1 MGQSTL
7 DEIVARYSELRFQV
21 AGVVYISDKDR
32 HGRLKADRAVEA
44 AEIAGLPL
52 IVIEPGE
59 LFEGLPKGGSVDD
72 IDPEDLEAAMEKI
85 QAAAQSA
92 QATAQATCAEPVE
105 LAVPCDPEDSP
116 AQPSAQSELKQVGKG
131 RDQFS
136 LDLLLPQEVAD
147 AATVLTESL
156 NFDPLSIAMPYLAG
170 VSSLVK
176 LGTRV
181 HPTPNFSTP
190 PNLYLVVVAPTGSAK
205 TDLYQ
210 AVVKGPAEG
219 ILEKQAQFYEGEK
232 AAWKANKSDSK
243 GPEPGCV
250 ISQIEDFT
258 PARLDVQLQ
267 AHERAKQGVL
277 LTTDEVAGIFRQ
289 AASYTKS
296 GSGRGETQ
304 LLELWDGNGHT
315 TIRMSRDTT
324 SYRRCSVS
332 LLGGIQPDV
341 LRELIDPKDVTG
353 QMARCLFLTLPDTLI
368 TPSLKGFT
376 QEELR
381 REYEAREMLSAFA
394 QYVYDLPAADLQ
406 FCRAAQQRFHDW
418 FMDHQVRAK
427 HPATE
432 PILRAMWMK
441 SAGQLSR
448 LAGNLH
454 ITNTQGSLDP
464 VSDHHAELGMAVI
477 DQMFAETEAFHTQ
490 PRDTL
495 DLAMAKIREIAANPK
510 RAPNGEVSWAR
521 NRNHFG
527 RELRDRHRMTA
538 KHFNE
543 AVRLLIDSGQG
554 RLIKNDPVTW
564 HP

>member
-1 MGQSTL
+1 M
-7 DEIVARYSELRFQV
+7 
-21 AGVVYISDKDR
+21 
-32 HGRLKADRAVEA
+32 
-44 AEIAGLPL
+44 
-52 IVIEPGE
+52 
-59 LFEGLPKGGSVDD
+59 
-72 IDPEDLEAAMEKI
+72 
-85 QAAAQSA
+85 
-92 QATAQATCAEPVE
+92 
-105 LAVPCDPEDSP
+105 
-116 AQPSAQSELKQVGKG
+116 
-131 RDQFS
+131 
-136 LDLLLPQEVAD
+136 
-147 AATVLTESL
+147 
-156 NFDPLSIAMPYLAG
+156 
-170 VSSLVK
+170 
-176 LGTRV
+176 
-181 HPTPNFSTP
+181 
-190 PNLYLVVVAPTGSAK
+190 
-205 TDLYQ
+205 
-210 AVVKGPAEG
+210 
-219 ILEKQAQFYEGEK
+219 
-232 AAWKANKSDSK
+232 
-243 GPEPGCV
+243 
-250 ISQIEDFT
+250 
-258 PARLDVQLQ
+258 
-267 AHERAKQGVL
+267 
-277 LTTDEVAGIFRQ
+277 AGIFRQ

-554 RLIKNDPVTW
+554 RLIKNDPVT
-564 HP
+564 